1 MRALYYFLTRL
12 LLILG
17 SSTLF
22 AQSNFGA
29 QSGDT
34 FSQNLQGVGVI
45 QGGSSNTVL
54 ATLGEGEEEVSP
66 LNESKGTPAGSARTK
81 NSFGEKQS
89 DSNGD
94 TAIAKGT
101 NGTAE
106 DDGVMSIEINGVGVD
121 LKMLDNALAQSYVD
135 KINAFIRSLTP
146 AQIGQISPNEFGKI
160 PPSGIALL
168 NANQTRG
175 ITAAQIQSLSG
186 DQAMQLSSG
195 QIKEFFTTLDEKDF
209 DIIYS
214 QLTRKQI
221 RDFVVRLSPK
231 EISGLSTYQLS
242 KLDLDIFSKLSSQ
255 QFNAFSEKQVAA
267 FTTSQVNSFTDNQLY
282 WSYSKLTYGMQR
294 ANFIRILNKEQ
305 LAAIIKFLPKS
316 SYAKVFNDANPRVL
330 ASLINAV
337 NDGEKD
343 FIVGRL
349 NALMISQ
356 IYSDL
361 PEVAIAKLRPDQKTY
376 LTEAQLITV
385 AQE

>member
-1 MRALYYFLTRL
+1 MRALYYFLTML

-17 SSTLF
+17 SSTIF
-22 AQSNFGA
+22 AQSNIGA
-29 QSGDT
+29 QTST
-34 FSQNLQGVGVI
+34 FLQSTGVV
-45 QGGSSNTVL
+45 QGGSSIPVI
-54 ATLGEGEEEVSP
+54 ATLSEGEEVSP
-66 LNESKGTPAGSARTK
+66 LIDSREAPTTGSTR
-81 NSFGEKQS
+81 SQGGLGEKPT
-89 DSNGD
+89 DSNGE
-94 TAIAKGT
+94 ASIGKVV
-101 NGTAE
+101 NGSTE
-106 DDGVMSIEINGVGVD
+106 NDGVMSIQIKGVGVD
-121 LKMLDNALAQSYVD
+121 LKVLDNALAQSYVD

-146 AQIGQISPNEFGKI
+146 SQIGQIPPNDFGKI

-168 NANQTRG
+168 NANQTRA
-175 ITAAQIQSLSG
+175 ITASQIQSLSG

-231 EISGLSTYQLS
+231 EISSLSTYQLS

-255 QFNAFSEKQVAA
+255 QFNAFSEKQVTA

-282 WSYSKLTYGMQR
+282 WSYSKLGNGMQR

-337 NDGEKD
+337 NDGEKE

-349 NALMISQ
+349 NSLMISQ
-356 IYSDL
+356 IYSEL
-361 PEVAIAKLRPDQKTY
+361 PEIAIAKLRPDQKTY
-376 LTEAQLITV
+376 LTEGQLVTV

>member
-1 MRALYYFLTRL
+1 M
-12 LLILG
+12 LG
-17 SSTLF
+17 SSTIF
-22 AQSNFGA
+22 AQSNIGA
-29 QSGDT
+29 QTST
-34 FSQNLQGVGVI
+34 FLQSTGVV
-45 QGGSSNTVL
+45 QGGSSIPVI
-54 ATLGEGEEEVSP
+54 ATLSEGEEVSP
-66 LNESKGTPAGSARTK
+66 LIDSREAPTTGNTRSQGGL
-81 NSFGEKQS
+81 GEKPT
-89 DSNGD
+89 DSNADASIG
-94 TAIAKGT
+94 KVV
-101 NGTAE
+101 NGSTE
-106 DDGVMSIEINGVGVD
+106 NDGVMSIEIKGVGVD
-121 LKMLDNALAQSYVD
+121 LKVLDNALAQSYVD

-146 AQIGQISPNEFGKI
+146 SQIGQIPPNDFGKI

-168 NANQTRG
+168 NANQTRA
-175 ITAAQIQSLSG
+175 ITASQIQSLSG

-231 EISGLSTYQLS
+231 EISSLSTYQLS

-255 QFNAFSEKQVAA
+255 QFNAFSEKQVTA

-282 WSYSKLTYGMQR
+282 WSYSKLGNGMQR

-337 NDGEKD
+337 NDGEKE

-349 NALMISQ
+349 NSLMISQ
-356 IYSDL
+356 IYSEL
-361 PEVAIAKLRPDQKTY
+361 PEIAIAKLRPDQKTY
-376 LTEAQLITV
+376 LTEGQLITV